1 MINKDESRKAF
12 REAQKCDFKKFAEF
26 YNFLLN
32 EGIYLSP
39 SQFETNFV
47 SGVHIIEE
55 LENMTKIVKEKVR
68 RV

>member
-1 MINKDESRKAF
+1 MINKNESSKAF
-12 REAQKCDFKKFAEF
+12 RDVQKCDFRKFAEF
-26 YNFLLN
+26 YNLLLN
-32 EGIYLSP
+32 EGIYFSP

-47 SGVHIIEE
+47 SGVHIIEQ